1 MSALLSEDVDVDDDV
16 CGLLWSVNDLNDLSK
31 LIAVITLG
39 QAQHAARIIHELEP
53 NGPAFSDVDL
63 YAGARGQMRIRG
75 SSEAQREV
83 SRYHRDG
90 FLFECISWITAR
102 QSATDRTFLKDPHI
116 SSTTQGLDGLSI
128 RMHPVEPVV
137 VGVTIFEDKCTDNP
151 RDKFRD
157 EIMPTF
163 TEHHGNKRSRDL
175 VANAVSLIK
184 EGGLNGTE
192 AARAA
197 SRVLDKQYRTY
208 RAALTVDSTIAAPK
222 KRKKLFNGYN
232 NLTHI
237 KKGQR
242 VGAMLVIDG
251 DLRDWFQD
259 LANNVISA
267 LNEFEAE
274 DV

>member
-1 MSALLSEDVDVDDDV
+1 MSALLSEDVTVDDDV
-16 CGLLWSVNDLNDLSK
+16 CGLLWSINDLNDLSK
-31 LIAVITLG
+31 LIAVIALG
-39 QAQHAARIIHELEP
+39 QAQHAARIIHQLEP
-53 NGPAFSDVDL
+53 NEPALSDINL
-63 YAGARGQMRIRG
+63 YAGAREQMRIHG
-75 SSEAQREV
+75 KNEAQREV

-137 VGVTIFEDKCTDNP
+137 MGVTIFEDKCTDNP
-151 RDKFRD
+151 RNKFRD

-163 TEHHGNKRSRDL
+163 TEHHENKRSRDL

-192 AARAA
+192 ATRAA
-197 SRVLDKQYRTY
+197 ARVLDSKYRTY
-208 RAALTVDSTIAAPK
+208 RAALTVDSSITTPI
-222 KRKKLFNGYN
+222 KRKKLFKGYN
-232 NLTHI
+232 NLTRI
-237 KKGQR
+237 TKDQR
-242 VGAMLVIDG
+242 IGAMLVIDG
-251 DLRDWFQD
+251 DLREWFQD